1 MLEQYQPPAGI
12 RRALM
17 QWTSACLGRRFWV
30 NSKAWIRQR
39 MQDTQPDGARGDSG
53 PRFICVMCAALSRH
67 CRLGRFCGEHFFE
80 PASLP
85 IADILDNR
93 EIVHKK

>member
-1 MLEQYQPPAGI
+1 M

-39 MQDTQPDGARGDSG
+39 MQDTQPDGAREDSG
-53 PRFICVMCAALSRH
+53 PHFICVMCAALSRRCSLERFSVELFFGPAQLAD
-67 CRLGRFCGEHFFE
+67 CR
-80 PASLP
+80 
-85 IADILDNR
+85 
-93 EIVHKK
+93 